1 MKNYKLGSEFTGLTE
16 FTLNLPTVFDKVGSI
31 MEDRRN
37 VIKRVNTAYG
47 EVVIKNFKG
56 MYFLNRLVYSLFAK
70 SKAERSYLNAEILTE
85 KGVRTPPNIGWLDF
99 YKYGLLNKSYFISSY
114 TPYKTLWEELRTSK
128 DHVHRQE
135 LYDHLLDFIV
145 EIHSLGVFHDDFTLG
160 NILVIPSEDG
170 YEFSMVDLNRIKFQ
184 KINFRKGLWNF
195 NKLEIP
201 KDDLNILIGRYS
213 ERLGYSADEGVQQF
227 WADNRRYWI
236 LRNARKSL
244 RRYTLTPIERLFGKK
259 R

>member
-1 MKNYKLGSEFTGLTE
+1 MKNYKLGNEFAGLTE
-16 FTLNLPTVFDKVGSI
+16 FTLNLPTVFDKVGST
-31 MEDRRN
+31 MEDKRN
-37 VIKRVNTAYG
+37 VVKRVNTAYG

-56 MYFLNRLVYSLFAK
+56 MYFLNRLVYSLFTK

-85 KGVRTPPNIGWLDF
+85 KGVKTPSNIGWLDF
-99 YKYGLLNKSYFISSY
+99 YKYGLLNKSYFISIY
-114 TPYKTLWEELRTSK
+114 APYKTLWEELRASK
-128 DHVHRQE
+128 DPAHRQG

-145 EIHSLGVFHDDFTLG
+145 EIHSLDVFHDDFTLG
-160 NILVIPSEDG
+160 NILVIPTDSG

-201 KDDLNILIGRYS
+201 KDDLNKLIGRYA
-213 ERLGYSADEGVQQF
+213 ERLGYAANEGVQQF
-227 WADNRRYWI
+227 WEDNRRYWI